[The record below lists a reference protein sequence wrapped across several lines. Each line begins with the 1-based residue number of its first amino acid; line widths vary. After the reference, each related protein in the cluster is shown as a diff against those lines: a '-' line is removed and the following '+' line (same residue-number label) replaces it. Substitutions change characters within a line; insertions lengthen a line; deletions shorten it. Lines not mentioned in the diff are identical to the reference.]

1 MYCFLLGINRYYK
14 LYNEKNIYFFKK
26 YAQGSLNPLFAFA
39 VFASI
44 QTFSFISDS
53 EKKYLAKY

>member
-44 QTFSFISDS
+44 
-53 EKKYLAKY
+53 